1 MYGRLDLRREVV
13 VYGLIC
19 AALMNLPFGLGLLFA
34 RHVPPTELAIIMSLA
49 PFCNYLVALLT
60 GRDNPVPRKLLAIAV
75 GFASS
80 AILILS
86 REGTMSGRLSWWMIA
101 SFSGPIMYTAYNWYA
116 AANWPKD
123 AGTISVGAVESVA
136 SGLIVLPLLLAV
148 APPWAADIPA
158 MLAYWSVLAA
168 TVMWIAERIAFF
180 TLIRDKGAV
189 YTIQAIYLATPAA
202 VIFAAIFRRCL
213 RCLAVATLSILMVA
227 LWPTIPEPPN
237 RAPRS
242 QDLPARA
249 SPAHCIRQAP
259 TRLWADS
266 CGPDRRSAPGR
277 PPPPPAGARREPA
290 PPVPFRRRDRQPE
303 RHRRK
308 AAARRGDRRG

>member
-1 MYGRLDLRREVV
+1 MTSPRHILYFLALGLFWGLSPSLYKVMGEARVPVTHIIVYTGLGVGLALGLVALAMTGRLDLRREVV

-75 GFASS
+75 GFVSS

-202 VIFAAIFRRCL
+202 VIFAAIFFGGASDIWL
-213 RCLAVATLSILMVA
+213 WLSLSILMVA
-227 LWPTIPEPPN
+227 LWLN
-237 RAPRS
+237 NSGAAKPRS
-242 QDLPARA
+242 A
-249 SPAHCIRQAP
+249 
-259 TRLWADS
+259 
-266 CGPDRRSAPGR
+266 
-277 PPPPPAGARREPA
+277 
-290 PPVPFRRRDRQPE
+290 
-303 RHRRK
+303 
-308 AAARRGDRRG
+308 

>member
-1 MYGRLDLRREVV
+1 MTSPRHILYFLALGLFWGLSPSLYKVMGEARVPVTHIIVYTGLGVGLALGLVALAMTGRLDLRREVV

-202 VIFAAIFRRCL
+202 VIFAAIFFGGASDIWL
-213 RCLAVATLSILMVA
+213 WLSLSILMVA
-227 LWPTIPEPPN
+227 LWLN
-237 RAPRS
+237 NSGAAKPRS
-242 QDLPARA
+242 A
-249 SPAHCIRQAP
+249 
-259 TRLWADS
+259 
-266 CGPDRRSAPGR
+266 
-277 PPPPPAGARREPA
+277 
-290 PPVPFRRRDRQPE
+290 
-303 RHRRK
+303 
-308 AAARRGDRRG
+308 

>member
-1 MYGRLDLRREVV
+1 PRHILYFLALGLFWGLSPSLYKVMGEARVPVTHIIVYTGLGVGLALGLVALAMTGRLDLRREVV

-202 VIFAAIFRRCL
+202 VIFAAIFFGGASDIWL
-213 RCLAVATLSILMVA
+213 WLSLSILMVA
-227 LWPTIPEPPN
+227 LWLN
-237 RAPRS
+237 NSGAAKPRS
-242 QDLPARA
+242 A
-249 SPAHCIRQAP
+249 
-259 TRLWADS
+259 
-266 CGPDRRSAPGR
+266 
-277 PPPPPAGARREPA
+277 
-290 PPVPFRRRDRQPE
+290 
-303 RHRRK
+303 
-308 AAARRGDRRG
+308 

>member
-1 MYGRLDLRREVV
+1 MTSPRHILYFLALGLFWGLSPSLYKVMGEARVPVTHVIVYTGLGVGLALGLVALAMTGRLDLRREVV

-202 VIFAAIFRRCL
+202 VIFAAIFFGGASDIWL
-213 RCLAVATLSILMVA
+213 WLSLSILMVA
-227 LWPTIPEPPN
+227 LWLN
-237 RAPRS
+237 NSGAAKPRS
-242 QDLPARA
+242 A
-249 SPAHCIRQAP
+249 
-259 TRLWADS
+259 
-266 CGPDRRSAPGR
+266 
-277 PPPPPAGARREPA
+277 
-290 PPVPFRRRDRQPE
+290 
-303 RHRRK
+303 
-308 AAARRGDRRG
+308 